1 MNEARGVRMFWRGLA
16 VQCRV
21 IGALLI
27 REIYTR
33 FGRQSLGFAW
43 VVVEPLVF
51 AIPVLFMW
59 RAIRGSH
66 EHGVSVM
73 PFLWSGYLP
82 LLLFQH
88 LGGRVLMFIT
98 ANAGLLYHRR
108 VTIFDIFVGRALLE
122 IGGNIAALIVSFALF
137 YAIGAIDV
145 PRNLPMF
152 YVGYF
157 FMIWWAVAAALII
170 GGLSERSDWVAQI
183 WMPYSYMYLVFSGF
197 FYLADWLPPALRKV
211 ALYQPYTQAYEMIRG
226 GVFGGAIKTYGDP
239 AYTTFALAILTLFG
253 LWLMRESRKYVVVE

>member
-1 MNEARGVRMFWRGLA
+1 MNEAGGGAMFWRGLA

-21 IGALLI
+21 IGALTI

-43 VVVEPLVF
+43 IVAEPLVF

-66 EHGVSVM
+66 EHGLSVM

-82 LLLFQH
+82 ILLFRH

-108 VTIFDIFVGRALLE
+108 VTIFDIFVARAVLE
-122 IGGNIAALIVSFALF
+122 IGGNIAALIASFALF
-137 YAIGAIDV
+137 YAIGAVDV
-145 PRNLPMF
+145 PQDLPKF
-152 YVGYF
+152 YLGYF
-157 FMIWWAVAAALII
+157 FMIWWSVAAALII

-197 FYLADWLPPALRKV
+197 FYLADWLPPALRNV
-211 ALYQPYTQAYEMIRG
+211 ALCQPYTQAYEMIRA
-226 GVFGGAIKTYGDP
+226 GVFGGVIKTYGDP
-239 AYTTFALAILTLFG
+239 GYTAFILGVLTLFG
-253 LWLMRESRKYVVVE
+253 LWVMREGRKYVVVE